1 MKKNFRFFI
10 RLFLSTFYISAFTF
24 GGGFV
29 IIPLLR
35 KKFVE
40 QYMWIN
46 SDEMLD
52 LTAIAQS
59 APGAVAVNASVLIG
73 YRLAGF
79 IGAAVTVVATILP
92 PLITLSI
99 ISFVYSAFRDSVI
112 AARVLRGM
120 QAGVAAVI
128 CDVVISMVKEI
139 LGRKNAFAVALMLGA
154 FAASWF
160 FNVNVIYIILI
171 CAVLGLTGVLIKKE
185 EGGKK

>member
-1 MKKNFRFFI
+1 MKKDFKFFM

-40 QYMWIN
+40 QYMWLEA
-46 SDEMLD
+46 DEMLD

-73 YRLAGF
+73 YRLAGLP
-79 IGAAVTVVATILP
+79 GAAVTVLATILP
-92 PLITLSI
+92 PLITLSV
-99 ISFVYSAFRDSVI
+99 ISLVYSAFRDSVVVS
-112 AARVLRGM
+112 RVLRGM

-128 CDVVISMVKEI
+128 CDVVISMAKEV
-139 LGRKNAFAVALMLGA
+139 LSKKSALAVLIMLGA

-160 FNVNVIYIILI
+160 FNVNVIYIILV
-171 CAVLGLTGVLIKKE
+171 CAVLGLAGVLIKRKE
-185 EGGKK
+185 SEK

>member
-92 PLITLSI
+92 PLITLSV
-99 ISFVYSAFRDSVI
+99 ISFIYSASVSSSP
-112 AARVLRGM
+112 
-120 QAGVAAVI
+120 
-128 CDVVISMVKEI
+128 CTS
-139 LGRKNAFAVALMLGA
+139 
-154 FAASWF
+154 
-160 FNVNVIYIILI
+160 
-171 CAVLGLTGVLIKKE
+171 
-185 EGGKK
+185 